1 MGSDVSDTDVRQE
14 DYGVRATQCAGGA
27 GGRVGGKGAT
37 GRPKS
42 VLPAV
47 NGDSMV
53 VFLSVRLSGAPIC
66 TRARARARTH
76 THTGA
81 HTHTHIHTHTGPGG
95 GAEGAAS
102 DTKGK
107 GEE

>member
-66 TRARARARTH
+66 TRAHAH
-76 THTGA
+76 A
-81 HTHTHIHTHTGPGG
+81 HTHTHARAHANTHTHAHTHTHTHTHTH
-95 GAEGAAS
+95 AHTQA
-102 DTKGK
+102 
-107 GEE
+107 